1 MVAISLVFFLA
12 TATGLQ
18 SVRPDTTG
26 PSQLEGTILRVH
38 RLPKSSG
45 ARSFIGEV
53 LIEQAPQ
60 VAGQRPLLANV
71 RISAG
76 TRIYGPDGSPLGFTE
91 LKPGMRVG
99 VWFSGSMVF
108 PTYPLQAVA
117 TFLAV
122 RPPRP
127 ISGGGGPTYYVT
139 PDPRSSSRPI
149 RVGGNVQA
157 SKLLERVEPEYPKG
171 AQELGIQGVVL
182 LQVTANEAGEVEKV
196 EVVRGH
202 PLLAEAAVAAVKQWR
217 YAPTLLNGKP
227 VPVAFTVTVD
237 FGLDRP

>member
-1 MVAISLVFFLA
+1 M
-12 TATGLQ
+12 
-18 SVRPDTTG
+18 
-26 PSQLEGTILRVH
+26 
-38 RLPKSSG
+38 
-45 ARSFIGEV
+45 
-53 LIEQAPQ
+53 
-60 VAGQRPLLANV
+60 
-71 RISAG
+71 
-76 TRIYGPDGSPLGFTE
+76 
-91 LKPGMRVG
+91 
-99 VWFSGSMVF
+99 WFSGSMVF

>member
-12 TATGLQ
+12 AATGVQ
-18 SVRPDTTG
+18 SARPNPMG

-38 RLPKSSG
+38 RLSESAG
-45 ARSFIGEV
+45 AQSPICEV
-53 LIEQAPQ
+53 LIEEAHQ
-60 VAGQRPLLANV
+60 VAGQRPLLATV
-71 RISAG
+71 RISTG

-91 LKPGMRVG
+91 LKPGMKVG

-122 RPPRP
+122 RPPHP
-127 ISGGGGPTYYVT
+127 MSGGGPTYDVT
-139 PDPRSSSRPI
+139 PGPRSSRRPI

-157 SKLLERVEPEYPKG
+157 FKLLERVEPEYPKE

-196 EVVRGH
+196 EIVRGH
-202 PLLAEAAVAAVKQWR
+202 PLLAKAAMAAVKQWR
-217 YAPTLLNGKP
+217 YAPTLLNGNP
-227 VPVAFTVTVD
+227 VPVVFTVTVNCR
-237 FGLDRP
+237 LDRP

>member
-1 MVAISLVFFLA
+1 M
-12 TATGLQ
+12 
-18 SVRPDTTG
+18 
-26 PSQLEGTILRVH
+26 
-38 RLPKSSG
+38 
-45 ARSFIGEV
+45 
-53 LIEQAPQ
+53 
-60 VAGQRPLLANV
+60 
-71 RISAG
+71 
-76 TRIYGPDGSPLGFTE
+76 
-91 LKPGMRVG
+91 
-99 VWFSGSMVF
+99 
-108 PTYPLQAVA
+108 
-117 TFLAV
+117 
-122 RPPRP
+122 
-127 ISGGGGPTYYVT
+127 
-139 PDPRSSSRPI
+139 
-149 RVGGNVQA
+149 GGNVQA